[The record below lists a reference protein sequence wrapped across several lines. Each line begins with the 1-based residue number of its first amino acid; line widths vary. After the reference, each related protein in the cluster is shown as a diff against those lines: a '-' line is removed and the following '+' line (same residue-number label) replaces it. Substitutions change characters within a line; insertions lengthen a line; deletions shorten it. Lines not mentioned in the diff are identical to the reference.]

1 MFTLAI
7 SCLTTSNLPLFMDL
21 TFQVPTWYGS
31 LKCQTFTTRHIHNWK
46 SFSLCPS
53 CFLLSATIGNCP
65 LLFPSSILDTFR
77 PGRLIFWCHIFLPF
91 LTVHGILQARTL
103 EWFAIPSSSGPC
115 FVRTPHYD
123 PSVGWSCTAW
133 LIASSSSASPYAMTG
148 MWSMKESVTI
158 HGYKIIFLVKITFF
172 LFICRSTVDLQCLSI
187 SAAQQS
193 DSVLY
198 THTHIYIFNTFPL
211 WFIVMRTA
219 SNFQIYSS
227 IINSSHH
234 GVCYIPITIL

>member
-1 MFTLAI
+1 MRHL
-7 SCLTTSNLPLFMDL
+7 L
-21 TFQVPTWYGS
+21 TFWY
-31 LKCQTFTTRHIHNWK
+31 
-46 SFSLCPS
+46 
-53 CFLLSATIGNCP
+53 
-65 LLFPSSILDTFR
+65 
-77 PGRLIFWCHIFLPF
+77 HIFLPF
-91 LTVHGILQARTL
+91 HTVHGVVIARVM
-103 EWFAIPSSSGPC
+103 EGFAIPSSSGPC

-123 PSVGWSCTAW
+123 PSVGRSCTAW

-158 HGYKIIFLVKITFF
+158 HGYKITFLVKRTFF
-172 LFICRSTVDLQCLSI
+172 LFIYRSTVDLQCLSI

-198 THTHIYIFNTFPL
+198 THIYIYIFNTFPL
-211 WFIVMRTA
+211 WFIVMRTS
-219 SNFQIYSS
+219 SNFQIYNS